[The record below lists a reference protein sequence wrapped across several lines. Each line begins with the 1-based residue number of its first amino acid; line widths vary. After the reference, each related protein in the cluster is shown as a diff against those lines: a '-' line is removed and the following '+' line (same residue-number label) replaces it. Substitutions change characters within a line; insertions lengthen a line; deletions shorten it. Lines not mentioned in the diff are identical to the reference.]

1 MFSETIPFDNYYTED
16 LYMTADVETGI
27 LYNRSGRRML
37 ALTNDFL
44 IGLHRALADECGD
57 RSDDVLLHCGKR
69 WGLNFAAGLDGE
81 WSQFY
86 GTPTSEFPMAMFH
99 SLLTQEFGHNGWGIL
114 SIDYH
119 SIENGIISLSLE
131 GAIMA
136 EIMPGDANDPAD
148 LLTAGIFGG
157 MLSHFMGKDLACVQ
171 SQGVGP
177 GQSLSRF
184 LVASTARIA
193 MIKPSVS
200 SKASHDDV
208 LSMLIATSKN

>member
-1 MFSETIPFDNYYTED
+1 MFSETIPFDNYYTEE

-44 IGLHRALADECGD
+44 IGLHRALANECGD
-57 RSDDVLLHCGKR
+57 RCGDVLLHCGKR
-69 WGLNFAAGLDGE
+69 WGSDFAMGLDGE
-81 WSQFY
+81 WTEFY

-99 SLLTQEFGHNGWGIL
+99 SLLTQEFGHNGWGLL

-136 EIMPGDANDPAD
+136 EIMPGESNEPAD

-157 MLSHFMGKDLACVQ
+157 MFSHFMRKDLACVQ
-171 SQGVGP
+171 SQSVGKAN
-177 GQSLSRF
+177 QLSRF
-184 LVASTARIA
+184 LVASSRRIA
-193 MIKPSVS
+193 MIKSSVS
-200 SKASHDDV
+200 SKASHDEV
-208 LSMLIATSKN
+208 LSTLLATSH